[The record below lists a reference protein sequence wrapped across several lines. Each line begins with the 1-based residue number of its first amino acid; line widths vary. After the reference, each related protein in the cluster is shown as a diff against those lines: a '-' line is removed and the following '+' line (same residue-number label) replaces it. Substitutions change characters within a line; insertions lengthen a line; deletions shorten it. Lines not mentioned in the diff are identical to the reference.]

1 MCRVLAL
8 RRRPI
13 VTAGAVSG
21 DTGVIKRRPGKRREG
36 LVASFARLRRY
47 NVCRVLALRRR
58 PVVAAGAVSGDACVL
73 ERRTRKGRERFMAIF
88 ADI

>member
-21 DTGVIKRRPGKRREG
+21 DAEVAHRRIRKRHR
-36 LVASFARLRRY
+36 
-47 NVCRVLALRRR
+47 
-58 PVVAAGAVSGDACVL
+58 
-73 ERRTRKGRERFMAIF
+73 
-88 ADI
+88 

>member
-21 DTGVIKRRPGKRREG
+21 DT
-36 LVASFARLRRY
+36 
-47 NVCRVLALRRR
+47 
-58 PVVAAGAVSGDACVL
+58 CVL
-73 ERRTRKGRERFMAIF
+73 ERRTRKGRERFMAIL
-88 ADI
+88 ANI